1 MGLFLK
7 LGSDNYHPCADQST
21 WQEIIETRD
30 AAKSTTH
37 LDVAQIMRRFV
48 TDLFT
53 LPSSAIFVGRTTGKA
68 KLQKHDA
75 SESTCAQLNL

>member
-7 LGSDNYHPCADQST
+7 LGSDNCDTCADEST
-21 WQEIIETRD
+21 WQVSIETRD

-53 LPSSAIFVGRTTGKA
+53 LPSSAIFVGLTRGKA
-68 KLQKHDA
+68 KLQK
-75 SESTCAQLNL
+75 